1 VGNLSDDE
9 LEKIRVKLENLL
21 KHPIL
26 GVAVSGVEGMIMMGV
41 GLRSLE
47 DVDLYWD
54 FIVDSPFQFERLLQE
69 FKQLRAEHSEMKE
82 AYRNIIDALQD
93 DIKTLRAAQ
102 RPTRV
107 D

>member
-1 VGNLSDDE
+1 MASLSDDE
-9 LEKIRVKLENLL
+9 LDRIREKLENLL

-47 DVDLYWD
+47 DVDVYWD

-69 FKQLRAEHSEMKE
+69 FKQLRTEHDAMKQ
-82 AYRNIIDALQD
+82 AYRGIIDALQD

-102 RPTRV
+102 RQTGG